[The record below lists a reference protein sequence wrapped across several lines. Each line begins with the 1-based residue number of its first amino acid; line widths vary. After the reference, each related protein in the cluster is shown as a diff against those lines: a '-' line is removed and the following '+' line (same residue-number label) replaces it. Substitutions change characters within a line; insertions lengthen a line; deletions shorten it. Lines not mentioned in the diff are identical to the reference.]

1 MTFDHELY
9 LISLQNDTN
18 AMGDPIQVPVKRAV
32 LCDWKS
38 ITRSEHYQ
46 AAAHGLRPE
55 IVFVVNRHEYQGER
69 EVEFEGRR
77 YQVMRVWAPKQAQG
91 LGDFENIELVCT
103 GLVGIEHGVPK
114 PQRGA

>member
-9 LISLQNDTN
+9 LIGYEE
-18 AMGDPIQVPVKRAV
+18 GDNGLGNPIRRPIKRAV
-32 LCDWKS
+32 LCDWQS

-55 IVFVVNRHEYQGER
+55 IVFIINRHEYHGER

-77 YQVMRVWAPKQAQG
+77 YQVVRVYIPRQAKG
-91 LGDFENIELVCT
+91 LEAFESLELVCT
-103 GLVGIEHGVPK
+103 GLVGVEHGVP
-114 PQRGA
+114 G